1 MAVFAY
7 EAMNSS
13 GQEVK
18 DEIEADTSEDAIAKI
33 RGKGFFPTKV
43 REKAGKKKVNKKKG
57 KEEESTSL
65 SKKRKMPISIGG
77 VPRKQLVGFTRQLST
92 LQDAGLPILRSL
104 QILEEQQKPG
114 LLKAIIGG
122 VADEVEGG
130 GTLSDA
136 MANYPKAFDKL
147 YVNMINAGEAG
158 GVLDIILNRLADF
171 MEKAAKLKKKVIGA
185 MIYPGVVISI
195 AVGIVSMIMIFVIP
209 KFEQIFKDF
218 KTDLPAVT
226 QVLLAISRWFA
237 PPTNGWAYVLFS
249 PIGFALIVKLL
260 RMSEGGKYFVDAVK
274 LKIPILGSIL
284 AKTAIARFTRT
295 LGTLISAG
303 VPILDAINIT
313 KETCGNEV
321 FSRALG
327 KVHDAIR
334 EGESMAD
341 PLRAA
346 KICDAIVVNMVDV
359 GEETGDLDKMLIKVA
374 DNYDS
379 DVDVLVGSLISILEP
394 VMVVVLGVMVGFI
407 VIALFSPMISLIQT
421 VSSPSKK

>member
-1 MAVFAY
+1 MPIYAF

-18 DEIEADTSEDAIAKI
+18 DEVEAATSDEAIKKI
-33 RGKGFFPTKV
+33 RSKGFFPTKV
-43 REKAGKKKVNKKKG
+43 KEKAAKKSVRKK
-57 KEEESTSL
+57 KEEETTL
-65 SKKRKMPISIGG
+65 TPKRKMPISIGG
-77 VPRKQLVGFTRQLST
+77 VPRKQLVSFTRQLST

-104 QILEEQQKPG
+104 QILEQQQKPG

-158 GVLDIILNRLADF
+158 GVLDIILSRLADF

-185 MIYPGVVISI
+185 MIYPAVVITI

-218 KTDLPAVT
+218 KTELPGIT
-226 QVLLAISRWFA
+226 KILLAISRWFA
-237 PPTNGWAYVLFS
+237 NDYGWAYVLFA
-249 PIGFALIVKLL
+249 PIGIMLIVKLV
-260 RMSEGGKYFVDAVK
+260 RISQGGRYAVDLIK

-284 AKTAIARFTRT
+284 AKTSIARFTRT

-321 FSRALG
+321 YSRALS

-341 PLRAA
+341 PLRAT
-346 KICDAIVVNMVDV
+346 KVCDAIVVNMVDV
-359 GEETGDLDKMLIKVA
+359 GEETGDLDKMLIKIA
-374 DNYDS
+374 DNYDN

-394 VMVVVLGVMVGFI
+394 VMVVILGLIVGFI
-407 VIALFSPMISLIQT
+407 VIALFAPMISLIQT
-421 VSSPSKK
+421 VSSPKK

>member
-1 MAVFAY
+1 MAVFQY
-7 EAMNSS
+7 VAMNAS

-18 DEIEADTSEDAIAKI
+18 NEVEAESAEDAIKKI
-33 RGKGFFPTKV
+33 RGQGYFPTKV
-43 REKAGKKKVNKKKG
+43 KEKAGAKKKAAKKG
-57 KEEESTSL
+57 APAEAEPL
-65 SKKRKMPISIGG
+65 VAKRKMPFAIGG
-77 VPRKQLVGFTRQLST
+77 VSQKQLVGFTRQLST

-104 QILEEQQKPG
+104 QILEQQQKPG

-130 GTLSDA
+130 GSLSEA
-136 MANYPKAFDKL
+136 MAKYPKAFDKL

-185 MIYPGVVISI
+185 MIYPAVVITI
-195 AVGIVSMIMIFVIP
+195 AVAIVAMIMIFVIP
-209 KFEQIFKDF
+209 KFAEIFKDF
-218 KTDLPAVT
+218 NLKLPAIT
-226 QVLLAISRWFA
+226 QYLVDFSNWFG
-237 PPTNGWAYVLFS
+237 PGFGWAWVLAS
-249 PIGFALIVKLL
+249 PIIFMLLYKLI
-260 RMSEGGKYFVDAVK
+260 RMSDGGRYFTDVVK
-274 LKIPILGSIL
+274 IKIPILGAIVGKSS
-284 AKTAIARFTRT
+284 IARFTRT

-313 KETCGNEV
+313 KETSGNEV
-321 FSRALG
+321 YARALS

-341 PLRAA
+341 PLRAT
-346 KICDAIVVNMVDV
+346 KVVDAIVVNMVDV
-359 GEETGDLDKMLIKVA
+359 GEETGDLDKMLMKIA

-394 VMVVVLGVMVGFI
+394 VMVVVLGLIVGFI
-407 VIALFSPMISLIQT
+407 VIALFAPMVSLIQG
-421 VSSPSKK
+421 VSGPKK

>member
-1 MAVFAY
+1 MPNFQY

-18 DEIEADTSEDAIAKI
+18 DVIEAANSEDAIAKI
-33 RGKGFFPTKV
+33 RAKGYFPTKV
-43 REKAGKKKVNKKKG
+43 REKAEKKKVAKKG
-57 KEEESTSL
+57 KAAAETVL
-65 SKKRKMPISIGG
+65 TPKRKMPLAIGG
-77 VPRKQLVGFTRQLST
+77 VSQKKLVAFTRQLST

-104 QILEEQQKPG
+104 QILEQQERPG

-136 MANYPKAFDKL
+136 MSKYPKAFNKL
-147 YVNMINAGEAG
+147 YVNMIAAGELG
-158 GVLDIILNRLADF
+158 GVLDIILQRLADF

-185 MIYPGVVISI
+185 MIYPAVVITI
-195 AVGIVSMIMIFVIP
+195 AVAIVSMIMIFVIP

-218 KTDLPAVT
+218 GTKLPAIT
-226 QVLLAISRWFA
+226 EYLIWFSHWFGA
-237 PPTNGWAYVLFS
+237 EYGWLYLIIS
-249 PIGFALIVKLL
+249 PIAFSLIVRLIK
-260 RMSEGGKYFVDAVK
+260 MSEGGRYFVDAVK
-274 LKIPILGSIL
+274 LKIPILGGIL
-284 AKTAIARFTRT
+284 GKTAVARFTRT

-313 KETCGNEV
+313 RETCGNEV
-321 FSRALG
+321 YAKALG

-334 EGESMAD
+334 EGESMAA
-341 PLRAA
+341 PLKAT
-346 KICDAIVVNMVDV
+346 KVVDIIVVNMVDV

-374 DNYDS
+374 DNYDA

-394 VMVVVLGVMVGFI
+394 LMVVVLGLIVGFI
-407 VIALFSPMISLIQT
+407 VIALFAPMISLIQA
-421 VSSPSKK
+421 VSGPSGKK